1 MANPAQRSFA
11 AGELSP
17 AMYARADLQ
26 RYADG
31 LKALRNATVLRT
43 GGVQS
48 RPGTQYLGTTKSS
61 GVARLIEAVF
71 DTDAAYVLEFGN
83 LYVRFWKSG
92 ALVTATV
99 TGAWANTT
107 AYTAGVVVSYSGT
120 NYVCLVAHTSV
131 EATDRPSTGSSWQT
145 KWYALTGTTY
155 ELPTPYTTAQL
166 FDLQVAAQYNVLYIV
181 HPDHEPATLTRTSN
195 NVWDLA
201 DIDFATESGVLVAP
215 GISLDPDEPGAA
227 GVSWMATTADYDG
240 AVLVS
245 ESEPSAAAYTA
256 IAMGSE
262 ATVNVAL
269 AAANKVI
276 QFDTFPTGGY
286 LARIYRNSTGSGWR
300 FLAAHDPVSGDFT
313 DDGSISETANT
324 EPPAAGSTATFDAAG
339 SYPSVVGAYQQRL
352 LLGGTDDGPDVIF
365 ASKTAEPTDFGT
377 SNPIEDSD
385 SLSWRQVGPRLH
397 RVRHLVEAA
406 RTLWSLSDV
415 GETMVQGAEDSLLVP
430 GAPNPRQYSANGAAS
445 TPEPLIA
452 NDSVLYV
459 QARGG
464 IVRDLF
470 PVQLGGFAGSDLTLQ
485 SAHLVDGYTIAD
497 WTYQQTPDSVIW
509 AVRSD
514 GELLSLTY
522 VRELGVLG
530 WARHDTDG
538 LFKSVAT
545 VPESKRDAVYAVV
558 ERTINSSTVR
568 YVERFYDRLADDPIL
583 MDAAVE
589 AT

>member
-1 MANPAQRSFA
+1 
-11 AGELSP
+11 
-17 AMYARADLQ
+17 MYARADLQ
-26 RYADG
+26 RYAEG

-43 GGVQS
+43 GGVRS
-48 RPGTQYLGTTKSS
+48 RPGTQYLGTTKSN

-99 TGAWANTT
+99 TGAWLTAT
-107 AYTAGVVVSYSGT
+107 AYTPGLVVSNSGT
-120 NYVCLVAHTSV
+120 NYVCLVAHTSGTF
-131 EATDRPSTGSSWQT
+131 ATDLAAS

-155 ELPTPYTTAQL
+155 ELPTLYTTAQL
-166 FDLQVAAQYNVLYIV
+166 FDLQVATQHDVLYIV
-181 HPDHEPATLTRTSN
+181 HPSHPPATLTRTSN

-201 DIDFATESGVLVAP
+201 NIDFATESGVLTAP
-215 GISLDPDEPGAA
+215 VISLDPDEPGAA
-227 GVSWMATTADYDG
+227 GVSWMATTAEYDG

-256 IAMGSE
+256 IAIGTE
-262 ATVNVAL
+262 LTVNAAL

-276 QFDTFPTGGY
+276 QFDTFPSGSY
-286 LARIYRNSTGSGWR
+286 VARIYRNSTGVGWR
-300 FLAAHDPVSGDFT
+300 FLTAHDPDTGDFT
-313 DDGSISETANT
+313 DDGTIVETANT
-324 EPPAAGSTATFDAAG
+324 EPPSAGSTATFDAAG

-352 LLGGTDDGPDVIF
+352 LLAGTDDGPDVIF
-365 ASKTAEPTDFGT
+365 ASKTAEPTDFGK

-385 SLSWRQVGPRLH
+385 SLSWRQVGSRLQ

-406 RTLWSLSDV
+406 RVLWSFSDV

-430 GAPNPRQYSANGAAS
+430 GAPNPRQYSGNGSAA

-509 AVRSD
+509 VVRSD

-545 VPESKRDAVYAVV
+545 VPESNRDAVYAVV